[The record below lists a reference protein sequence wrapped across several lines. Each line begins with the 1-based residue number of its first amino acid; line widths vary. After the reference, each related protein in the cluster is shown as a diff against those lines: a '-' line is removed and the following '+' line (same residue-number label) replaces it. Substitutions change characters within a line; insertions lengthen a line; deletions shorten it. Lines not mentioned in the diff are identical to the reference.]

1 MVDELR
7 ELEATVEPMGRRGET
22 ESWPKR
28 PDVEPEGQDF
38 RVEWNGILEGIQ
50 CLIIFQFLILI
61 SQTHKTHLI
70 IIVDNDS
77 SRTLLKDLWVE
88 HNAN

>member
-38 RVEWNGILEGIQ
+38 RVGIQ

-70 IIVDNDS
+70 IVVDNDS